1 MRGTVRY
8 PNDGIPQNRPYDSS
22 PNSPHHGGS
31 NSPDGGDTA
40 PLPIAEANAPHRR
53 NSPSPNNPAPA
64 GPCNAVPNATPN
76 VTNVRRSWRG
86 NRRGIGADRLALIIH
101 SLADVA
107 AVFLGLWILLYLL
120 EANQA
125 NVFVGFVRGVADW
138 LAGWS
143 QDIFIMEAEGLR
155 VFFNYALPALVYLAV
170 GHGAAAWLR
179 RL

>member
-1 MRGTVRY
+1 MPFVE
-8 PNDGIPQNRPYDSS
+8 
-22 PNSPHHGGS
+22 
-31 NSPDGGDTA
+31 A
-40 PLPIAEANAPHRR
+40 PAPHRS
-53 NSPSPNNPAPA
+53 NSPSPYDPAPA
-64 GPCNAVPNATPN
+64 GPYNAVPN
-76 VTNVRRSWRG
+76 TNSDARRSGRG
-86 NRRGIGADRLALIIH
+86 NRRGHGADRLALIIH

-107 AVFLGLWILLYLL
+107 AAFLGLWILLYLL

-143 QDIFIMEAEGLR
+143 QDIFVMETEGLR
-155 VFFNYALPALVYLAV
+155 VFFNYALPALIYLAV